1 MPVGYPVRRRVDP
14 ARGACYDPHEFG
26 STRRVTVRS
35 RLLHVLSETFWV
47 FALGLICLFAFF
59 VLLGALSPTQAVG
72 VSLAVLA
79 LAVLWIAHALWEARH
94 RGARDPAAIRARE
107 RRGF

>member
-1 MPVGYPVRRRVDP
+1 ML
-14 ARGACYDPHEFG
+14 
-26 STRRVTVRS
+26 RS

-59 VLLGALSPTQAVG
+59 VLMGALSPTQAVG
-72 VSLAVLA
+72 VSVGVLVLA
-79 LAVLWIAHALWEARH
+79 ILWVGHAMWEARH
-94 RGARDPAAIRARE
+94 RIARDPAAIRARE